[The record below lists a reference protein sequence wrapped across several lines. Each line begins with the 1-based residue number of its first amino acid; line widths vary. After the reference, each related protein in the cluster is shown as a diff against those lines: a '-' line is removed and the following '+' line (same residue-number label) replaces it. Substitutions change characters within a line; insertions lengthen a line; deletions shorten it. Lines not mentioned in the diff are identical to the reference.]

1 MEGFSRQQRA
11 ETNRT
16 KTKTMATDSNP
27 GQNTLRC
34 HHCAGP
40 LSMKMETSEWTVA
53 PFIRDSFSMIGTA
66 VGGTTSAFYGFNH
79 GKVLFSFCHLSDAS
93 CPEMGKRTHVVAFP
107 SWCK

>member
-27 GQNTLRC
+27 DQNTLRC

-40 LSMKMETSEWTVA
+40 LSMKMVSVIVILIIIII
-53 PFIRDSFSMIGTA
+53 F
-66 VGGTTSAFYGFNH
+66 
-79 GKVLFSFCHLSDAS
+79 LFVKFWADPEFDCRRQVSGQWLLS
-93 CPEMGKRTHVVAFP
+93 
-107 SWCK
+107 